1 MSLQH
6 LILGV
11 LKYGEVSGYDLNKAF
26 QASVQH
32 FWATD
37 QSQIYRA
44 LYKLHELGWVEV
56 QVVEQESLPAKKLYR
71 LTDTG
76 WAELRRWLA
85 EPQPMPS
92 LHEGWLGQL
101 FFAAELDADSIR
113 GLLEARI
120 AEIKTLLARYE
131 NEIPLGAAYY
141 ASLYDAHDEVRYW
154 LLTLDYGIQK
164 MRFDLQWA
172 ETALEQIASGKGSPD
187 VLSNREA
194 DHP

>member
-1 MSLQH
+1 VSLQH

-11 LKYGEVSGYDLNKAF
+11 LKYGAVSGYDLNKAF

-56 QVVEQESLPAKKLYR
+56 EAVEQDGAPDKKLYR
-71 LTDTG
+71 LTEPG

-85 EPQPMPS
+85 TPAPMPS

-101 FFAAELDADSIR
+101 FFAAELDVDDIR
-113 GLLEARI
+113 RLLQSRIDEAKAI
-120 AEIKTLLARYE
+120 LARYK
-131 NEIPLGAAYY
+131 NDVPPGAAHY
-141 ASLYDAHDEVRYW
+141 ADLYGAHDEVRFW
-154 LLTLDYGIQK
+154 LLTLNYGIEK
-164 MRFDLQWA
+164 MRFDIQWA
-172 ETALEQIASGKGSPD
+172 EQTLALIAPKA
-187 VLSNREA
+187 EA
-194 DHP
+194 PQAE

>member
-11 LKYGEVSGYDLNKAF
+11 LKYGAVSGYDLNKAF

-44 LYKLHELGWVEV
+44 LYRMHELGWVEV
-56 QVVEQESLPAKKLYR
+56 EAVEQDGAPDKKLYR

-76 WAELRRWLA
+76 QGELRRWLA
-85 EPQPMPS
+85 APEPMPS

-101 FFAAELDADSIR
+101 FFAAELDAGDIR
-113 GLLEARI
+113 SLLEARI
-120 AEIKTLLARYE
+120 AEAKAILARYE
-131 NEIPLGAAYY
+131 NEVPAGAAFY
-141 ASLYDAHDEVRYW
+141 ADLYGAHDEVRYW
-154 LLTLDYGIQK
+154 LLTLNYGIEK
-164 MRFDLQWA
+164 MRFDIQWA
-172 ETALEQIASGKGSPD
+172 ENALALFAPPSEES
-187 VLSNREA
+187 E
-194 DHP
+194 